1 MAKHKSSKE
10 AAGRFPDPGLP
21 PTRSRK
27 GERTLA
33 AILDAAVEIV
43 SSDGFSAL
51 SQEAAAKRA
60 GISQSALRH
69 YFPTKDELVA
79 ACFSRSVTQMAE
91 EISGILDDPAGDPMT
106 QIEKS
111 IALHLGFIAQGADG
125 YYFESLAYW
134 ARNPEQRALRDEWYG
149 WLHRSYAAIVQ
160 RARPDCSP
168 AACKDKSYQLL
179 TLTLGAWITLS
190 ASRPNLLRKQ
200 AAGLK
205 RALLEAVSNIVL
217 EGGGATR

>member
-1 MAKHKSSKE
+1 MAKRKNLDSDNGS
-10 AAGRFPDPGLP
+10 APSRSLP
-21 PTRSRK
+21 SARTRK
-27 GERTLA
+27 GERTLG

-43 SSDGFSAL
+43 SSHGFAAL

-60 GISQSALRH
+60 GISQSTLRH

-79 ACFSRSVTQMAE
+79 ACFHRSLAE
-91 EISGILDDPAGDPMT
+91 MGESISAILDDPRADPVT
-106 QIEKS
+106 QLEES
-111 IALHLGFIAQGADG
+111 IALHLGFILQGADG
-125 YYFESLAYW
+125 YFFESLAYW
-134 ARNPEQRALRDEWYG
+134 ARNPQQRVLRDEWYQ

-168 AACKDKSYQLL
+168 ADCKGKSYQLL

-190 ASRPNLLRKQ
+190 NSRPNLLRKQ

-205 RALLEAVSNIVL
+205 QTLLEAARAIVL
-217 EGGGATR
+217 GDTQAAS